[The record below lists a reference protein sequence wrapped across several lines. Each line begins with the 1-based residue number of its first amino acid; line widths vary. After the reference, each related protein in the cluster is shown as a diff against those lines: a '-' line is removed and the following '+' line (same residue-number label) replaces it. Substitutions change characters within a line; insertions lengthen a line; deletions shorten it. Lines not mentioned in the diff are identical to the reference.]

1 MSHQTTLDVLTFNL
15 NNPGRERAER
25 QLAYLMGRPEEVLVL
40 TETVDST
47 GCALLASRFRAEG
60 YEVVFPRPGRGERGV
75 MIVSRLAIRPG
86 RDVAEYLP
94 HRAVSVVVDTLEGP
108 LEVVG
113 LYVPSR
119 DATATK
125 KARKEKFLEDCLIG
139 LPGGKAGSQ
148 VVTGDFNILEP
159 NHVPRYKFFQA
170 FEYDFYNW
178 LGKVGYVDA
187 YRELHPDSEEYSWVG
202 RTGDGYRYEH
212 AHVSADL
219 RRKLLRCLYVHTP
232 RTGEDRLTDHSALTL
247 SLALHPTGILRG
259 PGMQAPREG
268 TDALFPVSAENEEIP
283 MDATW
288 RRIERLRTWLDD
300 NAAPV
305 GDAGWPGAFRVME
318 ELGAVAEAMH
328 GAAGTNPRKGQSH
341 TWDDV
346 DKKLCDVVTASRD
359 ALATRTPDAA
369 KPDATAAPGG
379 DPRLPRIGKVI
390 EELGEVAE
398 AVLGASGADPDKGD
412 LHTWDDVHKELC
424 DAILTGMVALAT
436 CTPDAAKLLDH
447 RLQHLVDRVAPS

>member
-25 QLAYLMGRPEEVLVL
+25 QLAYLMGRPEEVMVL

-94 HRAVSVVVDTLEGP
+94 HRAVSVFVDTLEGP

-125 KARKEKFLEDCLIG
+125 KARKEKFLEDCTIG

-148 VVTGDFNILEP
+148 VVIGDFNILEP

-187 YRELHPDSEEYSWVG
+187 YRELHPDSSEYSWVG

-219 RRKLLRCLYVHTP
+219 RGGLLRCLYVHTP
-232 RTGEDRLTDHSALTL
+232 RTREDRLTDHSALSL

-259 PGMQAPREG
+259 PGAQAPRQPAE
-268 TDALFPVSAENEEIP
+268 ALFPLTPRSEEIP
-283 MDATW
+283 MNDLW
-288 RRIERLRTWLDD
+288 PRIEKLRTWLDD
-300 NAAPV
+300 NAAPTS
-305 GDAGWPGAFRVME
+305 GTGWPGVFNVME
-318 ELGAVAEAMH
+318 DLGAVSEAMH
-328 GAAGTNPRKGQSH
+328 GATGTNPRKGQSH

-346 DKKLCDVVTASRD
+346 DKKLRDVIASSNA
-359 ALATRTPDAA
+359 ALEAA
-369 KPDATAAPGG
+369 KPDEKAATAS
-379 DPRLPRIGKVI
+379 DPRLPRIGKI
-390 EELGEVAE
+390 MEELGEVAE
-398 AVLGASGADPDKGD
+398 AVRGSSGTDSDEGEPQ
-412 LHTWDDVHKELC
+412 TWDDVHKELC
-424 DAILTGMVALAT
+424 DVIVTTMVALLT
-436 CTPDAAKLLDH
+436 CTPDAAKLLDV
-447 RLQHLVDRVAPS
+447 RLQRLVDRVTTS